1 MNLEERIAKLID
13 PEAWSLLDQH
23 REEHPDPDERPPS
36 RFTIE
41 SRDAAR
47 RVISLIILS
56 PIIVVSAIIP
66 AITQRRTRQDHK
78 QPDKDQS

>member
-1 MNLEERIAKLID
+1 MNLEERIARLID
-13 PEAWSLLDQH
+13 PEAWWLLDQH

-47 RVISLIILS
+47 RVIDELHLKKKT
-56 PIIVVSAIIP
+56 SA
-66 AITQRRTRQDHK
+66 
-78 QPDKDQS
+78 